1 MTKHI
6 ICVFTLD
13 QALDLGMY
21 LTIIITIFGIFLYIV
36 NVIDLEHID
45 RYFGKNE
52 WNKMFDAWVYF
63 CFKIDGFEIFL
74 TETKGLGIK

>member
-36 NVIDLEHID
+36 NVIWSTFTDILE
-45 RYFGKNE
+45 
-52 WNKMFDAWVYF
+52 KMSGTK
-63 CFKIDGFEIFL
+63 CSMHGFTSVL
-74 TETKGLGIK
+74 K